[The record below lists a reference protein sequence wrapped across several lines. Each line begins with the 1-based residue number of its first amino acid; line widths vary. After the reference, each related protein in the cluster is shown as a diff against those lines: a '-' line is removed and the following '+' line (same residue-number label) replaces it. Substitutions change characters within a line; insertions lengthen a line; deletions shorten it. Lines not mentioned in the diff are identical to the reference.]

1 MKRTQVIRI
10 IPSKKK
16 NNSNNKGKKYFNKLS
31 KNTIGHLLSFFNVE
45 EQLKLI
51 KIDNKFK
58 SAILSINEVEESEA
72 KNWFKY
78 ICALMKLKNYSK
90 GFSPFLNVYLN
101 INIINLNTKFFSI
114 NSDNINRIKILK
126 KILEDNYQETR
137 LDKLLIQ
144 INEPEDF
151 NLYFSLLSSMK
162 KEVLVNLKYEIDIS
176 PLIDIKN
183 ETTLDAI
190 KKLFNL
196 ISFKNIKPLN
206 PKNIKKLVEI
216 QNYFISNNIKTI
228 HKYIWSSK
236 NTSIDDAFE
245 YFSKNNNCL
254 LGLNNAQNI
263 KLSEHNIDSLK
274 YINIQGYAFDEFN
287 IQGNP
292 KFTKIK
298 FDYPSEEFNSILLNK
313 INFENLEEISG
324 LIISKQN
331 INSFINKINSMN
343 CLKKIHRIKFGLPEE
358 EEDDENIGES
368 LFKDFF
374 LGIKN
379 KHGNN
384 LLEIST
390 WWKKFKKGKDYEFIL
405 SNFPNIRKIQEDYDA
420 SGLYDVRL
428 EIDKILSCNA
438 EDKFQENDL
447 IAITKM
453 VKNYIKQKKEGNNS
467 IKFELFNSFDRMEQ
481 LINFWKLKN
490 EKEILDKINY
500 INFIVSDGSNNGK
513 SIKLDKI
520 NVFDFK
526 NDNSL
531 LINSLKEI
539 KTINQVII
547 DKSTSIDNINKL
559 LSGNKNITSIV
570 ISNDQLSKNE
580 LNLFMQIKNLKYL
593 ILDEKIIKENNLN
606 EGGYQ
611 FNIIPKKYFINTTDM
626 P

>member
-114 NSDNINRIKILK
+114 NSDNVNRIKILK
-126 KILEDNYQETR
+126 KLLEDNYQETR

-216 QNYFISNNIKTI
+216 QNYFISNNIKTT

-254 LGLNNAQNI
+254 LGLNNAQSI
-263 KLSEHNIDSLK
+263 KLSDYNIDSLK

-331 INSFINKINSMN
+331 INPFINKINSMN
-343 CLKKIHRIKFGLPEE
+343 CLKK
-358 EEDDENIGES
+358 S
-368 LFKDFF
+368 
-374 LGIKN
+374 
-379 KHGNN
+379 NN

-438 EDKFQENDL
+438 EDKFQDNDL

-453 VKNYIKQKKEGNNS
+453 VQNYIKQKKEGNNS

-520 NVFDFK
+520 NVLDFK

-547 DKSTSIDNINKL
+547 DKSTSIENINKL